1 MVTIVYCDLCLW
13 IMRLAFSIKAFVVKA
28 GLFNR
33 QSGSFGRPNCA
44 VYSLCVM
51 GLNSNGI
58 CSLTVPSNVNSNIF
72 FLNQFIYLLL
82 FFSYLLSSCSDGWLR
97 LGGASIFNQ
106 SYCVFIMKLVLQ
118 CVMLKNI
125 KTSKN
130 LI

>member
-1 MVTIVYCDLCLW
+1 MCIVICVYGSCGWLFPSKPSSSKLV
-13 IMRLAFSIKAFVVKA
+13 S
-28 GLFNR
+28 LFNR

-58 CSLTVPSNVNSNIF
+58 YTLTVPSNVNSNIF

-82 FFSYLLSSCSDGWLR
+82 LFSYLLSSCSDGWLR